1 MALQIGDLVSQRYR
15 IGSVLAQSEG
25 ETLYRAQDKI
35 SGTDVLFKEFS
46 AISSQGGAPDKAK
59 AGLLISLQHP
69 NLVPV
74 SDHFTIAGRGTYVV
88 LDTAGSESLRQRMEK
103 TGALLY
109 NQVLPLLLN
118 ICDAIFYLHDRQP
131 PLVHGNIGL
140 DTVFLNTNGK
150 VSLLFTGEP
159 YTAVEETGIS
169 ADVFALGKTAYNL
182 LTNEPPPETS
192 ARKPKK
198 QKKKHLKSYLARNFA
213 QIPPTIAMVITQSID
228 PDPERRFG
236 SSEDFKAA
244 LLYALVQGPPDEL
257 RTSPVNLPLENSVR
271 TEGSSPITS
280 AEPQDHP
287 SPAVAPPEPTT
298 PIRRRVPWGLL

>member
-74 SDHFTIAGRGTYVV
+74 SDHFTISGRGTYVV

-103 TGALLY
+103 TGALPY

-131 PLVHGNIGL
+131 PLVHGYIGL

-159 YTAVEETGIS
+159 STAVEETGIS

-192 ARKPKK
+192 AGMP
-198 QKKKHLKSYLARNFA
+198 QEQIKSYLESNFA

-244 LLYALVQGPPDEL
+244 LLYALVQIPPETL
-257 RTSPVNLPLENSVR
+257 RTSPVNLPLENSVS

-280 AEPQDHP
+280 SEPQDQP